1 MADKPGTDEFVVE
14 TEKTF
19 SKEEEELLSFFAS
32 IKKDSLQTLEE
43 AARQLI
49 GLVTT
54 LLGVFFGVLAI
65 SGDSSATLVSTDVKI
80 VGAISLVA
88 YMLALWF
95 ALEVVMPRRL
105 EVPAQ
110 NLTAMRSLLAELF
123 ERKSSSL
130 FRAQT
135 SFTVATLALMTVTM
149 LLLIKL

>member
-1 MADKPGTDEFVVE
+1 MPDEFEVE
-14 TEKTF
+14 TEKGF
-19 SKEEEELLSFFAS
+19 SKEDQELISFFATL
-32 IKKDSLQTLEE
+32 KRDSLQTLEE

-65 SGDSSATLVSTDVKI
+65 SGDSSATLVSLDVKI
-80 VGAISLVA
+80 VGAIALVA

-105 EVPAQ
+105 DVPAR

-123 ERKSSSL
+123 ERKSASL

-135 SFTVATLALMTVTM
+135 SFTVATLALMTVTL

>member
-1 MADKPGTDEFVVE
+1 MPEEFEVE
-14 TEKTF
+14 TEKGF
-19 SKEEEELLSFFAS
+19 SKEDLELISFFATL
-32 IKKDSLQTLEE
+32 KRDSLQTLEE

-65 SGDSSATLVSTDVKI
+65 SGDSSATLVSLDVKI
-80 VGAISLVA
+80 VGAIALVA

-105 EVPAQ
+105 DVPAS

-123 ERKSSSL
+123 ERKSASL

-135 SFTVATLALMTVTM
+135 GFTVATLALMTVTL